1 MKTLRSA
8 ILLISTLA
16 LPFVASAATDTP
28 SPPAAARGSAK
39 DPANGRAPG
48 EMAALEQFL
57 NLSDAELAQLQDVI
71 ARLRAMSPAE
81 RAALRNEIAAF
92 RKLPEP
98 QRMQM
103 RQGWGMMPP
112 EIQDAWREMMQ
123 STTAA
128 EHAEIQKKMQSL
140 APDQR
145 MRYRREL
152 AEAYLK
158 AKAAK
163 K

>member
-1 MKTLRSA
+1 MKILRST
-8 ILLISTLA
+8 ILLISAFA
-16 LPFVASAATDTP
+16 LPFATPAATDTP
-28 SPPAAARGSAK
+28 STPAAAAGNARG
-39 DPANGRAPG
+39 PANGRAPG
-48 EMAALEQFL
+48 ELAALEQFL

-81 RAALRNEIAAF
+81 RAALRDEIAAF

-123 STTAA
+123 STTDD

-145 MRYRREL
+145 MRHRREL

>member
-1 MKTLRSA
+1 MKARQFFTA
-8 ILLISTLA
+8 VTCLL
-16 LPFVASAATDTP
+16 FVAAVAAQTP
-28 SPPAAARGSAK
+28 KGPGPNGS
-39 DPANGRAPG
+39 RSPG
-48 EMAALEQFL
+48 ELAALEQFL
-57 NLSDAELAQLQDVI
+57 SLSDAELAQLQDVI
-71 ARLRAMSPAE
+71 TRLRAMSTEE
-81 RAALRNEIAAF
+81 RAALRKEIAEF

-103 RQGWGMMPP
+103 RQGWGMMPA
-112 EIQDAWREMMQ
+112 EIQNAWREMMQ
-123 STTAA
+123 NATPA

-140 APDQR
+140 ATQEER
-145 MRYRREL
+145 MKYRRSL

>member
-1 MKTLRSA
+1 MKILRST
-8 ILLISTLA
+8 ILLISALA
-16 LPFVASAATDTP
+16 LPFAASGADTP
-28 SPPAAARGSAK
+28 SAAAVSPGAGK
-39 DPANGRAPG
+39 GPANGRSPG
-48 EMAALEQFL
+48 ELAALEQFL

-81 RAALRNEIAAF
+81 RAALRDEIAAF

-123 STTAA
+123 NTTAA

>member
-1 MKTLRSA
+1 MKAFRPA
-8 ILLISTLA
+8 A
-16 LPFVASAATDTP
+16 LFLCVLSFVATAAASTPTASPSA
-28 SPPAAARGSAK
+28 PPAGSAK
-39 DPANGRAPG
+39 AGANGRAPA
-48 EMAALEQFL
+48 ELAALDQFL

-81 RAALRNEIAAF
+81 RAALRDEIAAF

-98 QRMQM
+98 QRQQM

-123 STTAA
+123 NATQA

-145 MRYRREL
+145 MRYRRDL

-158 AKAAK
+158 AKSAK